1 MCTVSALAGSDS
13 LEVDSTVNLNEGSYR
28 VELHVIGGIGAT
40 RYSEPPSIYGDKQVF
55 IGYNVNF
62 RLMWHPDHLMSIGL
76 MSGYQVFSHESID
89 SVPSYPDGLS
99 MELNSIP
106 LHLVFEVR
114 PMNIRFGAGI
124 GLYLLQSQL
133 NENGVI
139 THSDDLAYGGS
150 AWIGYTLELADRLRI
165 GPDIVLQVLSD
176 RGVANLSAMIT
187 LQYDL
192 LRY

>member
-1 MCTVSALAGSDS
+1 MKPAIVLVLLAIILGMQD
-13 LEVDSTVNLNEGSYR
+13 VRAQDTTYR

-40 RYSEPPSIYGDKQVF
+40 RYSEPPSIYGDQRVF
-55 IGYNVNF
+55 VGYNVNV
-62 RLMWHPDHLMSIGL
+62 RLMWHPDHLLSIGL

-89 SVPSYPDGLS
+89 SLPRFPDGLS
-99 MELNSIP
+99 MELNSVP
-106 LHLVFEVR
+106 FHVVFEVR

-133 NENGVI
+133 TENGVT
-139 THSDDLAYGGS
+139 THSDDIAYGGS
-150 AWIGYTLELADRLRI
+150 AWIGYTFKLAERLRI

-176 RGVANLSAMIT
+176 RGVANLSAMLT

-192 LRY
+192 IRY